1 MIRTIAGA
9 ALLLA
14 GLAACDAAETENETG
29 PATAPEAAAT
39 SAGAA
44 ESPDGSGMAQSED
57 ALVPGT
63 EYHATALIDCS
74 FDGQEVAD
82 GCTAGVTRNWGE
94 QGTNLVEVQK
104 PDGMKRAIFY
114 DGTTPTGADSAEAD
128 GSAGW
133 EFTVSRD
140 VDMVTIDFGPEHY
153 VVPDALITGG

>member
-1 MIRTIAGA
+1 M
-9 ALLLA
+9 A
-14 GLAACDAAETENETG
+14 GLAACDRAQTE
-29 PATAPEAAAT
+29 PVAAPETAASAAPAGTAAA
-39 SAGAA
+39 SNA
-44 ESPDGSGMAQSED
+44 GMAANED

-82 GCTAGVTRNWGE
+82 SCTAGVNRNWGE

-114 DGTTPTGADSAEAD
+114 DGTTPTGADSAEVD
-128 GSAGW
+128 GFAGW
-133 EFTVSRD
+133 EFTGSRD
-140 VDMVTIDFGPEHY
+140 VDLATIDFGPEHY

>member
-1 MIRTIAGA
+1 MRTIAST

-14 GLAACDAAETENETG
+14 GLAACDGAETQT
-29 PATAPEAAAT
+29 ATMPE
-39 SAGAA
+39 AA
-44 ESPDGSGMAQSED
+44 ESPSEVGPTPVGSDPAQSED

-82 GCTAGVTRNWGE
+82 GCTAGVNRNWGE
-94 QGTNLVEVQK
+94 EGANLVEVQK

-133 EFTVSRD
+133 EFKVSRD
-140 VDMVTIDFGPEHY
+140 VDMVTIDFGPERY
-153 VVPDALITGG
+153 VIPDALITGG